1 MTMNNKKMAMCIG
14 KATNR
19 TTCTEAATHQSYAR
33 TRFLLF
39 DFEISFRLT
48 SAALLL
54 VSTLAVIGSLYFVTD
69 RTVSYKLSNIL
80 PCFGAVI

>member
-1 MTMNNKKMAMCIG
+1 MKEQKMAMCIG
-14 KATNR
+14 LR
-19 TTCTEAATHQSYAR
+19 GYPTTYTEAAPHQSYAR

-69 RTVSYKLSNIL
+69 RTVCNKSSNFA
-80 PCFGAVI
+80 PFSGCF

>member
-19 TTCTEAATHQSYAR
+19 TTCIEAAAHQSYAR

-54 VSTLAVIGSLYFVTD
+54 VSTLAVIGSLYSITNG
-69 RTVSYKLSNIL
+69 TVCYKYLNIL
-80 PCFGAVI
+80 GIV